1 MRSRTRIKRHPV
13 PRRAG
18 RRRPRR
24 LRLQRQKDLLAQL
37 PALNLEVAAMIER
50 NEPVTATDWRPLTYD
65 FEVKDATGN
74 DVEFVCDFKGTEGEA
89 WFDASSLR
97 VRRFGP

>member
-1 MRSRTRIKRHPV
+1 MEQLTAH
-13 PRRAG
+13 RRFPPAALDAAVLAAYG
-18 RRRPRR
+18 FSAK
-24 LRLQRQKDLLAQL
+24 KDLLAQL
-37 PALNLEVAAMIER
+37 LALNLVIAAKIER

-97 VRRFGP
+97 VRRLRP